1 MFIADSARC
10 SATLLVFLARSCS
23 DSLEPGTLGQ
33 SYRLDQVAGDA
44 LPTVLYTNEVGT
56 FHIISQFIHF
66 GPKGTGSLSETA
78 QMVPHTGEPQEP
90 QESTSGIQWGRGGR
104 TNRNRVRLPCE
115 YQLSGWTSPGCS
127 HRWTRSSRHVG
138 ASDKRPL
145 ASLLRRGCRP
155 SMRQDPSR
163 LPTHGASSS
172 L

>member
-10 SATLLVFLARSCS
+10 SATLLVFLTLSCS

-56 FHIISQFIHF
+56 LHIISQFIHF

-90 QESTSGIQWGRGGR
+90 QESTSGIQWAEVDGRIEIEFDCPANANCLAGPHLVARIDGHALRATWGPQISGR
-104 TNRNRVRLPCE
+104 
-115 YQLSGWTSPGCS
+115 SPLYY
-127 HRWTRSSRHVG
+127 VEVV
-138 ASDKRPL
+138 AP
-145 ASLLRRGCRP
+145 
-155 SMRQDPSR
+155 Q
-163 LPTHGASSS
+163 
-172 L
+172 

>member
-10 SATLLVFLARSCS
+10 SATLLVFLTLSCS

-78 QMVPHTGEPQEP
+78 QMVPPTGEPQEP
-90 QESTSGIQWGRGGR
+90 QESTSGIQWAEVDGRIEIEFDCPANANCLPGPHLIAHIDGHALRATWGR
-104 TNRNRVRLPCE
+104 
-115 YQLSGWTSPGCS
+115 QISGRSPLYYVEVVS
-127 HRWTRSSRHVG
+127 H
-138 ASDKRPL
+138 
-145 ASLLRRGCRP
+145 
-155 SMRQDPSR
+155 Q
-163 LPTHGASSS
+163 
-172 L
+172 